1 MQANETSLA
10 QPAVPLAEAAVQQ
23 QQLQAWR
30 VQLDTRFPQVDP
42 VFEPCMAE
50 ASRVLTPDGMDAYL
64 QYARFLGKMGRGVE
78 PLLMF
83 LAEWPA
89 VARTL
94 GEDALP
100 AISATVHTLWKSPNG
115 KAINP
120 FLQSLPAV
128 ARRLPSREPF
138 QRYLSLS
145 LDFMERTTGSIHG
158 HHKTFASPGLPL
170 FFEQAPHLL
179 GKLSIGG
186 LGRWVEYGI
195 RNHHHHPERQREY
208 FSLQSADA
216 RAVLQ
221 RERRGTLLADH
232 TRVLDLYLQALWTEE
247 ALLVPFT
254 VNTDTQTP
262 AATPEGE
269 APTGMPSQ
277 VQPYFDEAGMR
288 LPDVY
293 DDRAGVRGID
303 RYRAA
308 LAHMVGHRR
317 WSQPQVADNWSPF
330 QRLAV
335 ETFED
340 ARIDLLLM
348 REYPGLRR
356 TLMALHPKPVQGACN
371 DQTHSCLRHRLAMVS
386 RAMLDPD
393 HGYTDP
399 NVLLFTELFH
409 QAMKAVEAKKASNFV
424 GEDGAAAD
432 TVAAVA
438 RTQAGSHADEPLWAG
453 ATVVSASTQTM
464 ATLALSFVA
473 RTRRQSDQLPNVWF
487 TDTEVDYRDDNRHL
501 WIYIEEGDEEVSF
514 DDARS
519 SDTTAQVDGL
529 PPRHYPEWDHHSQT
543 YRPDWVSLYERLHPS
558 GNPADIDGILTRHAA
573 LAKQLKRM
581 LDLLK
586 PQDRVRIRFQ
596 EEGSELDLDVAIR
609 SLIDFK
615 SGATPDPRINMSH
628 RTDGRDIAV
637 LLLLDLSQ
645 SLNDPVGGAQG
656 EGTTTVLDLSRE
668 AVTLLAWAIEQL
680 GDGFAIAGFHSN
692 TRHDVRYQHIK
703 GFSERFNDDVKGRLA
718 GMEAAFSTRM
728 GAALRHAG
736 HYLGARQADKK
747 LLLILTDG
755 QPSDIDVSDERQL
768 IEDARQAVRELE
780 RDGMYTHC
788 ISLDPKADAYVS
800 DIFGPRYTVI
810 DHVQRLPERLSKLF
824 MALTR

>member
-1 MQANETSLA
+1 MQDL
-10 QPAVPLAEAAVQQ
+10 LH
-23 QQLQAWR
+23 AWR
-30 VQLDTRFPQVDP
+30 TQLDTRFPQVDA

-50 ASRVLTPDGMDAYL
+50 ASRVLTPDGMEAYL

-100 AISATVHTLWKSPNG
+100 AISATIHTLWKSPNG

-128 ARRLPSREPF
+128 ARRLPAREPF

-145 LDFMERTTGSIHG
+145 LHFMERTTGSIHG

-179 GKLSIGG
+179 GQLSIAG
-186 LGRWVEYGI
+186 LERWVEYGI
-195 RNHHHHPERQREY
+195 RNHPNHPERQREY

-254 VNTDTQTP
+254 VHTDTQTP
-262 AATPEGE
+262 ATTPEGD

-277 VQPYFDEAGMR
+277 VQPYFDDLGMR

-293 DDRAGVRGID
+293 DDRADVRGID

-348 REYPGLRR
+348 RTYPGLRR
-356 TLMALHPKPVQGACN
+356 TLLALHPRPVQGACN
-371 DQTHSCLRHRLAMVS
+371 DQTHSCLRHRLAMIS
-386 RAMLDPD
+386 RAILDTD

-399 NVLLFTELFH
+399 DVLRFAELTH
-409 QAMKAVEAKKASNFV
+409 QAMQAEVGKKDPMIA
-424 GEDGAAAD
+424 GDGGAPLAD
-432 TVAAVA
+432 M
-438 RTQAGSHADEPLWAG
+438 
-453 ATVVSASTQTM
+453 VSGMASTQAM
-464 ATLALSFVA
+464 AALALSFVA
-473 RTRRQSDQLPNVWF
+473 RTRRQSDQLPKVWF

-501 WIYIEEGDEEVSF
+501 WIYIEEGDEESSF
-514 DDARS
+514 DQARRS
-519 SDTTAQVDGL
+519 QDSPETDGL
-529 PPRHYPEWDHHSQT
+529 PPRPYPEWDHHSQT

-558 GNPADIDGILTRHAA
+558 GNPADIDRILTRHAA

-586 PQDRVRIRFQ
+586 PQDKVRIRFQ

-609 SLIDFK
+609 SLTDFK
-615 SGATPDPRINMSH
+615 SGATPDPRIHMSH
-628 RTDGRDIAV
+628 RTDGRDMAV
-637 LLLLDLSQ
+637 LLLIDLSQ
-645 SLNDPVGGAQG
+645 SLNDPVAGGSGSGGA
-656 EGTTTVLDLSRE
+656 GTAGDGAGQAATTVLDLSRE

-718 GMEAAFSTRM
+718 GMEAAYSTRM

-755 QPSDIDVSDERQL
+755 QPSDIDTPDERQL
-768 IEDARQAVRELE
+768 IEDARQAVRELGQ
-780 RDGMYTHC
+780 DGIYTHC

-800 DIFGPRYTVI
+800 DIFGQRYTVI
-810 DHVQRLPERLSKLF
+810 DHVQRLPERLPKLF

>member
-1 MQANETSLA
+1 MQAIDTNATPQGGAPTATPADATA
-10 QPAVPLAEAAVQQ
+10 QL
-23 QQLQAWR
+23 LAWR
-30 VQLDTRFPQVDP
+30 AQLDTRFVQVDP
-42 VFEPCMAE
+42 VFESCMAE

-78 PLLMF
+78 PLLIF
-83 LAEWPA
+83 LAAWPEL
-89 VARTL
+89 ARTL

-100 AISATVHTLWKSPNG
+100 AISATIHTMWKSPNG
-115 KAINP
+115 KAIIP

-158 HHKTFASPGLPL
+158 IHKTFASPGLPL
-170 FFEQAPHLL
+170 FFEQAPRLL
-179 GKLSIGG
+179 GQLSVGG

-195 RNHHHHPERQREY
+195 RNHNHHPERQREY

-216 RAVLQ
+216 KAVLQ

-254 VNTDTQTP
+254 VNTDHPT
-262 AATPEGE
+262 AASTPEGE
-269 APTGMPSQ
+269 APVSMPGQ
-277 VQPYFDEAGMR
+277 VQPYFDDLGMR

-293 DDRAGVRGID
+293 DNRAGVRGID

-340 ARIDLLLM
+340 ARIDLLLL
-348 REYPGLRR
+348 REYPGLRH
-356 TLMALHPKPVQGACN
+356 TLLALHPKPIQGACN

-386 RAMLDPD
+386 RAILDPD
-393 HGYTDP
+393 HGYTDAH
-399 NVLLFTELFH
+399 LLD
-409 QAMKAVEAKKASNFV
+409 FV
-424 GEDGAAAD
+424 G
-432 TVAAVA
+432 
-438 RTQAGSHADEPLWAG
+438 RFHH
-453 ATVVSASTQTM
+453 M
-464 ATLALSFVA
+464 LALSDNGQGNTKDVAGLALSCVA
-473 RTRRQSDQLPNVWF
+473 RIRRQSDQLPNVYF

-501 WIYIEEGDEEVSF
+501 WIYIEEGDEESSF

-519 SDTTAQVDGL
+519 SESTPEVDGL
-529 PPRHYPEWDHHSQT
+529 PPRPYPEWDHHSQT

-558 GNPADIDGILTRHAA
+558 GNPADIDRILTRHAS

-586 PQDRVRIRFQ
+586 PQDKVRIRFQ

-615 SGATPDPRINMSH
+615 SGAAPDARINMSH

-645 SLNDPVGGAQG
+645 SLNDPVAGAQG
-656 EGTTTVLDLSRE
+656 EGGTSVLDLSRE

-755 QPSDIDVSDERQL
+755 QPSDIDVTDERQL
-768 IEDARQAVRELE
+768 IEDSRQAVRELDQ
-780 RDGMYTHC
+780 DGIYTHC

-810 DHVQRLPERLSKLF
+810 DHVQRLPERLPKLF

>member
-1 MQANETSLA
+1 MQDL
-10 QPAVPLAEAAVQQ
+10 LH
-23 QQLQAWR
+23 AWR
-30 VQLDTRFPQVDP
+30 TQLDTRFPQVDA

-50 ASRVLTPDGMDAYL
+50 ASRVLTPDGMEAYL

-100 AISATVHTLWKSPNG
+100 AISATIHTLWKSPNG

-128 ARRLPSREPF
+128 ARRLPAREPF
-138 QRYLSLS
+138 QRYLSLG
-145 LDFMERTTGSIHG
+145 LDFMDRTTGSIHG

-179 GKLSIGG
+179 GQLSIAG
-186 LGRWVEYGI
+186 LERWVEYGI
-195 RNHHHHPERQREY
+195 RNHPNHPERQREY

-254 VNTDTQTP
+254 VHTDTQTP
-262 AATPEGE
+262 ATTPEGE

-277 VQPYFDEAGMR
+277 VQPYFDDLGMR

-340 ARIDLLLM
+340 ARIDLLLV
-348 REYPGLRR
+348 RTYPGLRR
-356 TLMALHPKPVQGACN
+356 TLLALHPRPVQGACN
-371 DQTHSCLRHRLAMVS
+371 DQTHSCLRHRLAMIS
-386 RAMLDPD
+386 RAILDAD

-399 NVLLFTELFH
+399 DVLRFAELTH
-409 QAMKAVEAKKASNFV
+409 QAMQAEAGKKYPMIA
-424 GEDGAAAD
+424 GDGRVPPD
-432 TVAAVA
+432 VAP
-438 RTQAGSHADEPLWAG
+438 TGM
-453 ATVVSASTQTM
+453 ASTQAM
-464 ATLALSFVA
+464 AALALSFVA
-473 RTRRQSDQLPNVWF
+473 RTRCQSDQLPKVWF

-501 WIYIEEGDEEVSF
+501 WIYIEEGDEESSF
-514 DDARS
+514 NQARRS
-519 SDTTAQVDGL
+519 QASPETDGL
-529 PPRHYPEWDHHSQT
+529 PPRPYPEWDHHSQT

-558 GNPADIDGILTRHAA
+558 GNPADIDRILTRHAA

-586 PQDRVRIRFQ
+586 PQDKVRIRFQ

-609 SLIDFK
+609 SLTDFK
-615 SGATPDPRINMSH
+615 SGATPDPHIHMSH
-628 RTDGRDIAV
+628 RTNGRDMAV
-637 LLLLDLSQ
+637 LLLIDLSQ
-645 SLNDPVGGAQG
+645 SLNDPVAGGSGSGGACAAGDGAGQAA
-656 EGTTTVLDLSRE
+656 TTVLDLSRE

-718 GMEAAFSTRM
+718 GMEAAYSTRM

-755 QPSDIDVSDERQL
+755 QPSDIDTPDERQL
-768 IEDARQAVRELE
+768 IEDARQAVRELVQ
-780 RDGMYTHC
+780 DGIYTHC

-800 DIFGPRYTVI
+800 DIFGQRHTVI
-810 DHVQRLPERLSKLF
+810 DHVQRLPERLPKLF

>member
-1 MQANETSLA
+1 MPAIDSPGHAGTAAMPMQDDGPL
-10 QPAVPLAEAAVQQ
+10 QPPDTAAR
-23 QQLQAWR
+23 LQAWR
-30 VQLDTRFPQVDP
+30 AQLDTRFPQVDG
-42 VFEPCMAE
+42 VFESCMAE

-100 AISATVHTLWKSPNG
+100 AISAAIHTLWKSPNG

-179 GKLSIGG
+179 GKLSIAG

-195 RNHHHHPERQREY
+195 RNHNHHPERQREY

-277 VQPYFDEAGMR
+277 VQPYFDDLGMR

-293 DDRAGVRGID
+293 DDRADVRGID

-317 WSQPQVADNWSPF
+317 WSTPQVADNWSPF

-356 TLMALHPKPVQGACN
+356 TLLALHPKPVQGACN
-371 DQTHSCLRHRLAMVS
+371 DRTHSCLRHRLAMMS
-386 RAMLDPD
+386 RAILDPE
-393 HGYTDP
+393 HGYTDEH
-399 NVLLFTELFH
+399 LLDFVGRFH
-409 QAMKAVEAKKASNFV
+409 QLLARSDNGQSQTK
-424 GEDGAAAD
+424 D
-432 TVAAVA
+432 VA
-438 RTQAGSHADEPLWAG
+438 G
-453 ATVVSASTQTM
+453 
-464 ATLALSFVA
+464 LALSCVA
-473 RTRRQSDQLPNVWF
+473 RIRRQSDQKPHVFF

-501 WIYIEEGDEEVSF
+501 WIFIEEGDEESSF
-514 DDARS
+514 DDARAS
-519 SDTTAQVDGL
+519 EATPEVDGL
-529 PPRHYPEWDHHSQT
+529 PPRPYPEWDHHSQT
-543 YRPDWVSLYERLHPS
+543 YRPDWVSLYERLQPS
-558 GNPADIDGILTRHAA
+558 GNPADIDRILTRHAA

-586 PQDRVRIRFQ
+586 PQDKVRIRFQ

-609 SLIDFK
+609 SLIDFR
-615 SGATPDPRINMSH
+615 SGAAPDPRINMSH

-645 SLNDPVGGAQG
+645 SLNDPVAGTPG
-656 EGTTTVLDLSRE
+656 EGGTSVLDLSRE

-718 GMEAAFSTRM
+718 GMEAAYSTRM

-736 HYLGARQADKK
+736 HYLGTRQADKK

-755 QPSDIDVSDERQL
+755 QPSDIDTPDERQL
-768 IEDARQAVRELE
+768 IEDARQAVREL
-780 RDGMYTHC
+780 DQGGIYTHC

-800 DIFGPRYTVI
+800 DIFGQRYTVI
-810 DHVQRLPERLSKLF
+810 DHVQRLPERLPKLF

>member
-1 MQANETSLA
+1 MQDLLH
-10 QPAVPLAEAAVQQ
+10 V
-23 QQLQAWR
+23 WR
-30 VQLDTRFPQVDP
+30 TQLDTRFPQVDA
-42 VFEPCMAE
+42 VFESCMVE
-50 ASRVLTPDGMDAYL
+50 ASRVLTPEGMEAYL

-100 AISATVHTLWKSPNG
+100 AISATIHTLWKSPNG

-128 ARRLPSREPF
+128 ARRLPAREPF
-138 QRYLSLS
+138 QRYLSLG

-179 GKLSIGG
+179 GQLSIAG
-186 LGRWVEYGI
+186 LERWVEYGI
-195 RNHHHHPERQREY
+195 RNHPNHPERQREY

-232 TRVLDLYLQALWTEE
+232 NRVLDLYLQALWTEE

-254 VNTDTQTP
+254 VHTDTQTP
-262 AATPEGE
+262 ATTPEGE
-269 APTGMPSQ
+269 APTGMPGQ
-277 VQPYFDEAGMR
+277 VQPYFDDAGMR

-293 DDRAGVRGID
+293 GDRAGVRGID

-348 REYPGLRR
+348 RTYPGLRR
-356 TLMALHPKPVQGACN
+356 TLLALHPRPVQGACN

-386 RAMLDPD
+386 RAILDAD

-399 NVLLFTELFH
+399 DVLLFAERVHQSMQVEAGKKYPMIAGDGRVPPDVAPTGMSST
-409 QAMKAVEAKKASNFV
+409 QAM
-424 GEDGAAAD
+424 AA
-432 TVAAVA
+432 
-438 RTQAGSHADEPLWAG
+438 
-453 ATVVSASTQTM
+453 
-464 ATLALSFVA
+464 LALSFVA
-473 RTRRQSDQLPNVWF
+473 RTRRQSDQLPKVWF

-501 WIYIEEGDEEVSF
+501 WIYIEEGDEESSF
-514 DDARS
+514 DQARRS
-519 SDTTAQVDGL
+519 QDSPETNGL
-529 PPRHYPEWDHHSQT
+529 PPRPYPEWDHHSQS

-558 GNPADIDGILTRHAA
+558 GNPADIDRILTRHAA

-586 PQDRVRIRFQ
+586 PQDKVRIRFQ

-609 SLIDFK
+609 SLTDFK
-615 SGATPDPRINMSH
+615 GGATPDPRIHMSH
-628 RTDGRDIAV
+628 RTNGRDMAV
-637 LLLLDLSQ
+637 LLLIDLSQ
-645 SLNDPVGGAQG
+645 SLNDPVAGSGGSGGA
-656 EGTTTVLDLSRE
+656 GTAGDGAGQAVTTVLDLSRE

-703 GFSERFNDDVKGRLA
+703 GFSERFNYDVKGRLA
-718 GMEAAFSTRM
+718 GMEAVYSTRM

-755 QPSDIDVSDERQL
+755 QPSDIDTPDERQL
-768 IEDARQAVRELE
+768 IEDARQAVRELGQ
-780 RDGMYTHC
+780 DGIYTHC

-800 DIFGPRYTVI
+800 DIFGQRYSVI
-810 DHVQRLPERLSKLF
+810 DHVQRLPERLPKLF

>member
-1 MQANETSLA
+1 MTDT
-10 QPAVPLAEAAVQQ
+10 
-23 QQLQAWR
+23 LQAWR
-30 VQLDTRFPQVDP
+30 AQLDTRFPQVDG
-42 VFEPCMAE
+42 VFESCMAE

-100 AISATVHTLWKSPNG
+100 AISATIHTLWKSPNG

-170 FFEQAPHLL
+170 FFEQAPNLL

-195 RNHHHHPERQREY
+195 RNHNHHPERQREY

-277 VQPYFDEAGMR
+277 VQPYFDDMGMR

-340 ARIDLLLM
+340 ARIDLLLV
-348 REYPGLRR
+348 REYPGLKR
-356 TLMALHPKPVQGACN
+356 TLLALHPKPVQGACN
-371 DQTHSCLRHRLAMVS
+371 DQTHSCLRHRLAMIS
-386 RAMLDPD
+386 RAILDPD
-393 HGYTDP
+393 HGYTD
-399 NVLLFTELFH
+399 VHLLDFVGRFH
-409 QAMKAVEAKKASNFV
+409 QLMAPSDNGQSHTK
-424 GEDGAAAD
+424 D
-432 TVAAVA
+432 VA
-438 RTQAGSHADEPLWAG
+438 G
-453 ATVVSASTQTM
+453 
-464 ATLALSFVA
+464 LALSCVA
-473 RTRRQSDQLPNVWF
+473 RIRRQSDQLPLVYF
-487 TDTEVDYRDDNRHL
+487 ADTEVDYRDDNRHL
-501 WIYIEEGDEEVSF
+501 WIYIEEGDEESSF
-514 DDARS
+514 DEARS
-519 SDTTAQVDGL
+519 SEASPQVDGL
-529 PPRHYPEWDHHSQT
+529 PPRPYPEWDHHSQT

-558 GNPADIDGILTRHAA
+558 GNPADIDRILTRHAA

-586 PQDRVRIRFQ
+586 PQDKVRIRFQ
-596 EEGSELDLDVAIR
+596 EEGSEVDLDVAIR

-615 SGATPDPRINMSH
+615 SGAAPDPRINMSH

-645 SLNDPVGGAQG
+645 SLNDPVAGAQG
-656 EGTTTVLDLSRE
+656 EGGTSVLDLSRE

-755 QPSDIDVSDERQL
+755 QPSDIDVHDERQL
-768 IEDARQAVRELE
+768 IEDSRQAVRELDQ
-780 RDGMYTHC
+780 DGIYTHC

-810 DHVQRLPERLSKLF
+810 DHVQRLPERLPKLF

>member
-1 MQANETSLA
+1 MAD
-10 QPAVPLAEAAVQQ
+10 P
-23 QQLQAWR
+23 LQAWR
-30 VQLDTRFPQVDP
+30 AQLDTRFPQVDP
-42 VFEPCMAE
+42 VFEACMAE
-50 ASRVLTPDGMDAYL
+50 ASRVLTPEGMDAYL

-78 PLLMF
+78 PLLIF

-89 VARTL
+89 VARIL

-100 AISATVHTLWKSPNG
+100 ALSATIHTLWKSPNG
-115 KAINP
+115 KAITP

-179 GKLSIGG
+179 AQLSIAG

-208 FSLQSADA
+208 FGLQSADA
-216 RAVLQ
+216 KAVLQ

-232 TRVLDLYLQALWTEE
+232 TRALELTLQALWTEE

-254 VNTDTQTP
+254 VNAEPP
-262 AATPEGE
+262 AATALPEGE
-269 APTGMPSQ
+269 APGGMPGQ
-277 VQPYFDEAGMR
+277 VQPYFDELGMR

-348 REYPGLRR
+348 REYPGLRHI
-356 TLMALHPKPVQGACN
+356 LLALHPKPLQGACN

-386 RAMLDPD
+386 RAILDPD

-399 NVLLFTELFH
+399 QLLDFTGRFH
-409 QAMKAVEAKKASNFV
+409 QLLARSES
-424 GEDGAAAD
+424 GLGHTRD
-432 TVAAVA
+432 VA
-438 RTQAGSHADEPLWAG
+438 G
-453 ATVVSASTQTM
+453 
-464 ATLALSFVA
+464 LALSCVA
-473 RTRRQSDQLPNVWF
+473 RIRRQSDQLPHVHF
-487 TDTEVDYRDDNRHL
+487 ADTEVDYRDDNRHL
-501 WIYIEEGDEEVSF
+501 WIYIEEGDEEASF
-514 DDARS
+514 DQGRS
-519 SDTTAQVDGL
+519 SETPPEVAGL
-529 PPRHYPEWDHHSQT
+529 PPRPYPEWDHHSQT

-558 GNPADIDGILTRHAA
+558 GCAADIDRILARHAT

-586 PQDRVRIRFQ
+586 PQDKVRIRFQ

-615 SGATPDPRINMSH
+615 SGAAPDPRINMSH

-637 LLLLDLSQ
+637 LLLLDLSE
-645 SLNDPVGGAQG
+645 SLNDPVAGSDQ
-656 EGTTTVLDLSRE
+656 TVLALSRE

-680 GDGFAIAGFHSN
+680 GDGFAIAGFHSD
-692 TRHDVRYQHIK
+692 TRHDVRYHHIK
-703 GFSERFNDDVKGRLA
+703 GFSERFDDDVKGRLA

-728 GAALRHAG
+728 GAAMRHAG
-736 HYLGARQADKK
+736 HYLGTRQADKK
-747 LLLILTDG
+747 LLLVLTDG
-755 QPSDIDVSDERQL
+755 QPSDIDVPDERQL
-768 IEDARQAVRELE
+768 IEDARQAVRELDQE
-780 RDGMYTHC
+780 GIYTHC

-800 DIFGPRYTVI
+800 DIFGPRHTVI
-810 DHVQRLPERLSKLF
+810 DHVQRLPERLPKLF

>member
-1 MQANETSLA
+1 MAED
-10 QPAVPLAEAAVQQ
+10 PLC
-23 QQLQAWR
+23 AWR
-30 VQLDTRFPQVDP
+30 AQLDTRFPQVDP

-50 ASRVLTPDGMDAYL
+50 ASRVLTPEGMDAYL

-78 PLLMF
+78 PLLIF

-100 AISATVHTLWKSPNG
+100 AIAAAIHTLWKSPNG
-115 KAINP
+115 KAITP

-138 QRYLSLS
+138 QRYLTLS

-158 HHKTFASPGLPL
+158 HHATFASPGLPL
-170 FFEQAPHLL
+170 FFERAPHLL
-179 GKLSIGG
+179 GQLSIGG
-186 LGRWVEYGI
+186 LSRWVEYGI

-208 FSLQSADA
+208 FGLQSADA
-216 RAVLQ
+216 KAVLQ

-232 TRVLDLYLQALWTEE
+232 TRVLDLTLQALWGEE

-254 VNTDTQTP
+254 VDTGQG
-262 AATPEGE
+262 AFASTPEGE
-269 APTGMPSQ
+269 APPGMPGQ
-277 VQPYFDEAGMR
+277 VQPYFDHLGMR

-340 ARIDLLLM
+340 ARIDLLLL

-356 TLMALHPKPVQGACN
+356 TLLALHPTPVQGACN

-386 RAMLDPD
+386 RAILDPD

-399 NVLLFTELFH
+399 LLLDFVGRFH
-409 QAMKAVEAKKASNFV
+409 QLMARCGSGQSHTK
-424 GEDGAAAD
+424 D
-432 TVAAVA
+432 VA
-438 RTQAGSHADEPLWAG
+438 G
-453 ATVVSASTQTM
+453 
-464 ATLALSFVA
+464 LALSCVA
-473 RTRRQSDQLPNVWF
+473 RVRRQSDQLPHVFF

-501 WIYIEEGDEEVSF
+501 WIYIEEGDEEASF
-514 DDARS
+514 SQVRASDA
-519 SDTTAQVDGL
+519 ALEVNGL
-529 PPRHYPEWDHHSQT
+529 PPRPYPEWDHHSQT

-558 GNPADIDGILTRHAA
+558 GNPADIDRILARHAA

-581 LDLLK
+581 LDRLK
-586 PQDRVRIRFQ
+586 PQDKVRIRFQ
-596 EEGSELDLDVAIR
+596 QEGSELDLDVALR
-609 SLIDFK
+609 SLVDVK
-615 SGATPDPRINMSH
+615 SGIQPDPRIHMSH
-628 RTDGRDIAV
+628 RTDGRDVAV
-637 LLLLDLSQ
+637 LLLLDLSA
-645 SLNDPVGGAQG
+645 SLNDTAPGSDQ
-656 EGTTTVLDLSRE
+656 TVLQLSRE

-703 GFSERFNDDVKGRLA
+703 GFSEPFNGDVKGRLA
-718 GMEAAFSTRM
+718 GMEAALSTRM
-728 GAALRHAG
+728 GAAMRHAG
-736 HYLGARQADKK
+736 HYLGARKADKK
-747 LLLILTDG
+747 LLLVLTDG
-755 QPSDIDVSDERQL
+755 QPSDIDVPDERQL
-768 IEDARQAVRELE
+768 TEDARQAVRELDRE
-780 RDGMYTHC
+780 GIYTHC
-788 ISLDPKADAYVS
+788 ISLDPQADAYVN
-800 DIFGPRYTVI
+800 DIFGPRHTVI
-810 DHVQRLPERLSKLF
+810 DRVQRLPERLPRLF

>member
-1 MQANETSLA
+1 MQDL
-10 QPAVPLAEAAVQQ
+10 LH
-23 QQLQAWR
+23 AWR
-30 VQLDTRFPQVDP
+30 TQLDTRFPQVDG
-42 VFEPCMAE
+42 VFESCMAE
-50 ASRVLTPDGMDAYL
+50 ASRVLTPDGMEAYL

-100 AISATVHTLWKSPNG
+100 AISATIHTLWKSPNG

-138 QRYLSLS
+138 QRYLSLG

-158 HHKTFASPGLPL
+158 HHTTFASPGLPL

-179 GKLSIGG
+179 GQLSIAG
-186 LGRWVEYGI
+186 LERWVEYGI
-195 RNHHHHPERQREY
+195 RNHPNHPERQREY

-232 TRVLDLYLQALWTEE
+232 TRVLDLTLQALWNEE

-254 VNTDTQTP
+254 VHTDNQTP
-262 AATPEGE
+262 AATPEGD

-277 VQPYFDEAGMR
+277 VQPYFDDLGMR

-335 ETFED
+335 ETFDD

-348 REYPGLRR
+348 REYPGLRH
-356 TLMALHPKPVQGACN
+356 TLLALHPKPVQGACN
-371 DQTHSCLRHRLAMVS
+371 DQTHSCLRHRLAMIS
-386 RAMLDPD
+386 RAILDTD

-399 NVLLFTELFH
+399 DVLRFAELTH
-409 QAMKAVEAKKASNFV
+409 QAMQAEVGKKDPMIA
-424 GEDGAAAD
+424 GDGGAPLAD
-432 TVAAVA
+432 M
-438 RTQAGSHADEPLWAG
+438 
-453 ATVVSASTQTM
+453 VSGMASTQAM
-464 ATLALSFVA
+464 AALALSFVA
-473 RTRRQSDQLPNVWF
+473 RTRRQSDQLPKVWF

-501 WIYIEEGDEEVSF
+501 WIYIEEGDEESSF
-514 DDARS
+514 DQARRS
-519 SDTTAQVDGL
+519 QASTETDGL
-529 PPRHYPEWDHHSQT
+529 PPRPYPEWNHHSQT

-558 GNPADIDGILTRHAA
+558 GNPADIDRILTRHAA

-586 PQDRVRIRFQ
+586 PQDKVRIRFQ

-609 SLIDFK
+609 SLTDFK
-615 SGATPDPRINMSH
+615 GGATPDPRIHMSH
-628 RTDGRDIAV
+628 RTDGRDMAV
-637 LLLLDLSQ
+637 LLLVDLSQ
-645 SLNDPVGGAQG
+645 SLNDPVAGGSGSGGA
-656 EGTTTVLDLSRE
+656 GTAGDGAGQAATTVLDLSRE

-718 GMEAAFSTRM
+718 GMEAAYSTRM

-755 QPSDIDVSDERQL
+755 QPSDIDTPDERQL
-768 IEDARQAVRELE
+768 IEDARQAVHELGQE
-780 RDGMYTHC
+780 GIYTHC
-788 ISLDPKADAYVS
+788 ISLDPQADAYVS

-810 DHVQRLPERLSKLF
+810 DHVQRLPERLPKLF